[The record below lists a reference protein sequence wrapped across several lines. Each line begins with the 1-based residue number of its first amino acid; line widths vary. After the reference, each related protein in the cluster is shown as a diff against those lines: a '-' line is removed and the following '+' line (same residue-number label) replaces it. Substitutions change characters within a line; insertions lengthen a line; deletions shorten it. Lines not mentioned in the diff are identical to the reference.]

1 MKIDPRR
8 LRTLR
13 EGQRLSRESLEA
25 SADVS
30 ARQIARIELSGE
42 PATVRKRTAEN
53 LAEALGVTVAM
64 LAGEESPGEN
74 GRDQPGHGE
83 KTDRQSARRGKG
95 KGTSTH
101 VDVPAEVL
109 QIARKW
115 RGLSRRALAEES
127 GVSERQIAR
136 MESSDAPT
144 CVRRATAERLARV
157 LDIQIEEQSLG
168 ETLQVPY
175 DLLFGPIHALKQ
187 AAPQMMLG
195 ARVSPQ
201 VRLAYDL
208 VNERY
213 GASVRDIVVLAPLL
227 FVLLAEGS
235 LKWRHSK
242 LMAVCEALEHLNSFG
257 QSDPHLYFTKYTAN
271 VDDGY
276 FLEEESIRKADVT
289 GTMLREDS
297 FVREYEYGDVHP
309 FQDYLESRMARLE
322 SADIADFNRGDR
334 ITPDRYWG
342 IAPYRLFPERL
353 AALTGGSDY
362 ARWAVEYGD
371 VRISEIPK
379 ELMDESATKKRVAWL
394 ESRLSNDVRALMET
408 SGTLMD
414 ALLRKKRVG
423 DEQSDHADQ

>member
-1 MKIDPRR
+1 MKIDPQR

-13 EGQRLSRESLEA
+13 EEQQLSRESLEA

-42 PATVRKRTAEN
+42 PATVREGTAEN
-53 LAEALGVTVAM
+53 LAKALGVTTAM

-74 GRDQPGHGE
+74 GQDQSGHDE
-83 KTDRQSARRGKG
+83 KPDRQSARRGKG
-95 KGTSTH
+95 KGNSTH
-101 VDVPAEVL
+101 VDVLAGVL
-109 QIARKW
+109 QIARTW

-136 MESSDAPT
+136 MESSDTPT
-144 CVRRATAERLARV
+144 RVRRATAERLARV
-157 LDIQIEEQSLG
+157 LYIEEQSLG
-168 ETLQVPY
+168 ETLQVPE
-175 DLLFGPIHALKQ
+175 DLLFAPIHALRQ

-208 VNERY
+208 VKERY
-213 GASVRDIVVLAPLL
+213 GATVRDVVVLAPLL

-235 LKWRHSK
+235 LNWRQSK
-242 LMAVCEALEHLNSFG
+242 LKAVDEAIKRLNSFG
-257 QSDPHLYFTKYTAN
+257 EFDPHLYFTKYTTDVEN
-271 VDDGY
+271 GCW
-276 FLEEESIRKADVT
+276 LEKKSIRNVDVT

-322 SADIADFNRGDR
+322 SADVADFNRGDR

-353 AALTGGSDY
+353 TALTGGSDY

-379 ELMDESATKKRVAWL
+379 ELMDVSATKERVSWL
-394 ESRLSNDVRALMET
+394 ESRLSDDVRALMET

-414 ALLRKKRVG
+414 ALLRKRRVG